1 MNFSPTLP
9 AHFRLS
15 FPRGLLAVCGRGRR
29 AKREKLAVFSYL
41 LLFSLVCSHFL
52 LFLLVC
58 TMGNSPADFN
68 MSLRHGVVFS
78 RAGGLCCVL
87 SVCLANSSGGFS
99 AGGRGGA
106 GLQRSATYGRHGM
119 EWGVAEKRPPPS
131 PGRVGLFL
139 HIHQT
144 LPRAGVAEKQGMA
157 FRGLCPEFLSGAY
170 EDHGKA

>member
-1 MNFSPTLP
+1 M
-9 AHFRLS
+9 R
-15 FPRGLLAVCGRGRR
+15 RGGRRRR
-29 AKREKLAVFSYL
+29 AKREKPAVFSYL
-41 LLFSLVCSHFL
+41 LSFSLVFSRL
-52 LFLLVC
+52 LSFSLAFACLHDEQFPS
-58 TMGNSPADFN
+58 GLN

-78 RAGGLCCVL
+78 MAGGLCCVL

-144 LPRAGVAEKQGMA
+144 RPRAGVAEKQGMA

>member
-1 MNFSPTLP
+1 M
-9 AHFRLS
+9 R
-15 FPRGLLAVCGRGRR
+15 RGGRGRR
-29 AKREKLAVFSYL
+29 AKREKPAVCSYL
-41 LLFSLVCSHFL
+41 LSFSHVCSCFL
-52 LFLLVC
+52 LFSSVC

-78 RAGGLCCVL
+78 MAGGLCCVL

-131 PGRVGLFL
+131 LGRVGLFL
-139 HIHQT
+139 HTHKA

-157 FRGLCPEFLSGAY
+157 FRGLCPEFLPGAY
-170 EDHGKA
+170 EGHGKA

>member
-1 MNFSPTLP
+1 M
-9 AHFRLS
+9 R
-15 FPRGLLAVCGRGRR
+15 RGGRVAR
-29 AKREKLAVFSYL
+29 AKREKPAVCSYL
-41 LLFSLVCSHFL
+41 LLFSLVYSCFL
-52 LFLLVC
+52 LFSSVC

-78 RAGGLCCVL
+78 RAGGLCCVI
-87 SVCLANSSGGFS
+87 SVCLANSPGGFS

-106 GLQRSATYGRHGM
+106 GLQRSATYGRHGK
-119 EWGVAEKRPPPS
+119 EWGVAEKRPPPFL
-131 PGRVGLFL
+131 GRVGLFL

-157 FRGLCPEFLSGAY
+157 FRGLCPEFLSGAH